1 MTAHDFLDIALGIS
15 LGILGLLVIIAIFGQ
30 ICYYISIINENMRE
44 RRELKEEQKQREAQ
58 KIAKNIYGE

>member
-1 MTAHDFLDIALGIS
+1 MTVHDYLDIALKIS
-15 LGILGLLVIIAIFGQ
+15 LGVFGILVIIAIFGQ
-30 ICYYISIINENMRE
+30 ICYYISVINENMKE